1 MKRKK
6 PYKVV
11 HADVSDWV
19 DTYEG
24 PKFHAL
30 LSDAPY
36 LINFMGKKWDAE
48 DNIVGDVKFWKKIKR
63 HLLPG
68 AFCFVFSSTRTLH
81 RVMTAVEDAGFV
93 IHPVMIAWNYSNGMP
108 KATNPSYQI
117 DKINNAQRIVTKEY
131 ERNGTVGGILGK
143 KVKILRRKSKSGLDD
158 GRTWETHRYGLQAL
172 KPAFE
177 PIIVFQKPYPKSVK
191 PVVSMLETGA
201 GALNIEATRIGYK
214 TVAGGNP
221 ADNPHLRKAING
233 GNGGHVFAHE
243 ANRRVVIPNENGR
256 WPSNLIL
263 VHHPECKCVG
273 EHKINEGKSCN
284 TNRNYEATNKSRKRD
299 LKFGMTPGKRRGG
312 EETVP
317 TWKCVEVCP
326 VQAMMKQS
334 KREAGIDRYYFQAD
348 WSYDIEERLYASV
361 PVKYAAKPSKRE
373 KDAGLSNEVMVTD
386 PYARH
391 RGRRMS
397 EASRIDGKPPSMGRN
412 PHETVKPLALAEYLT
427 KLLLPPKRYKRRL
440 LVPFGGSGSEAVGG
454 VLAGWDKVVTIER
467 EADYIPIAKARL
479 KYWQHRKL
487 DPKNPEGVLK
497 QKSRRLV
504 DSDEL

>member
-1 MKRKK
+1 MKKKRK

-11 HADVSDWV
+11 HADVNDWV

-36 LINFMGKKWDAE
+36 LINFMGKKWDSE
-48 DNIVGDVKFWKKIKR
+48 DNIAGSVKFWKKIKR

-93 IHPVMIAWNYSNGMP
+93 IHPTMLAWNFSNGMP

-117 DKINNAQRIVTKEY
+117 DKINNAECIVTKEY
-131 ERNGTVGGILGK
+131 ERNGTINGILGK
-143 KVKILRRKSKSGLDD
+143 KVKILRRESTSGSED
-158 GRTWETHRYGLQAL
+158 GRMWETHRYGLQAL

-177 PIIVFQKPYPKSVK
+177 PIIVFQKPYPKGVK
-191 PVVSMLETGA
+191 PVVSMLNTGA
-201 GALNIEATRIGYK
+201 GALNIDATRIGYK

-221 ADNPHLRKAING
+221 ADNPHLRKSING
-233 GNGGHVFAHE
+233 GNGGRVFAHE
-243 ANRRVVIPNENGR
+243 DKRRVVIPDANGR
-256 WPSNLIL
+256 WPSNLVL
-263 VHHPECKCVG
+263 VHHPNCECVG
-273 EHKINEGKSCN
+273 EYKINEGKSCN
-284 TNRNYEATNKSRKRD
+284 TNRNDEATSKSRKRD

-317 TWKCVEVCP
+317 TWNCVEACP

-334 KREAGIDRYYFQAD
+334 KREASIDRYYFQAD
-348 WSYDIEERLYASV
+348 WSYEIEERLHAAV

-373 KDAGLSNEVMVTD
+373 KDAGVS
-386 PYARH
+386 
-391 RGRRMS
+391 
-397 EASRIDGKPPSMGRN
+397 GRN
-412 PHETVKPLALAEYLT
+412 PHETVKPLALAEYLA

-440 LVPFGGSGSEAVGG
+440 LVPFGGSGSEAIGG

-497 QKSRRLV
+497 PKSKRV
-504 DSDEL
+504 